1 MQAVSMLRREMR
13 PCWDRASY
21 CNQTGLDTELD
32 PRTRQLLELLLLVR
46 HQLCFMFQSD
56 PGPDNNDDKFSYL

>member
-13 PCWDRASY
+13 PGRDRVSH

-32 PRTRQLLELLLLVR
+32 PRTRQLLELLLVR
-46 HQLCFMFQSD
+46 YQLCFMFQSD

>member
-1 MQAVSMLRREMR
+1 MQALPMLRREMR
-13 PCWDRASY
+13 PCWDRVSY

-32 PRTRQLLELLLLVR
+32 PRTRQLLELLLVR
-46 HQLCFMFQSD
+46 YQLWSMFQSD